1 MIRGMK
7 RIAIFLVLVLA
18 ATLSACNS
26 VNMKPHSLD
35 KSETVYAWYGGYHMR
50 HAVKAELE
58 SRGYKVVVGKL
69 KGETFAERNDDD
81 IVISKEDAMGARYIL
96 RTRERGKSFAPILCA
111 FGGFYWWTFDVSI
124 SDQKTG
130 EELLSWTGRGCAN
143 GNLAR
148 LEKIMDKIEK

>member
-7 RIAIFLVLVLA
+7 RMAIIFLA
-18 ATLSACNS
+18 AALSACNS
-26 VNMKPHSLD
+26 VNVKPHSLD
-35 KSETVYAWYGGYHMR
+35 KSETIYAWYGGYHMR

-58 SRGYKVVVGKL
+58 NRGYKVVV
-69 KGETFAERNDDD
+69 EQTDDEFSD
-81 IVISKEDAMGARYIL
+81 TTKKAAKDMKGARYLL
-96 RTRERGKSFAPILCA
+96 RVREPDKTARFAPVWCA
-111 FGGFYWWTFDVSI
+111 FNGFWWWTFDVSI

-143 GNLAR
+143 GNLQR